1 MGRRTVIALNGT
13 ASRIPCNDLSPWA
26 CGYVGASDQRQ
37 SGGPNNQRVSKTPNN
52 DTASPKAK
60 PTTAAMAKGQCGG
73 LGSKSK
79 FDLGESA
86 MSNGSASRVN
96 SNRVRKAS
104 DRRHENLDAQM
115 ALQHRRLGRM
125 RPLPSYG
132 SAATSGFAIRLPSP
146 KPLSVRPNKLY
157 VASVL
162 QLAASSKSHTRT
174 RRRLR
179 GPGRKH

>member
-1 MGRRTVIALNGT
+1 MTQ
-13 ASRIPCNDLSPWA
+13 PWA
-26 CGYVGASDQRQ
+26 CGYVGDSDQRQ

-86 MSNGSASRVN
+86 MPNGSASRVN

-104 DRRHENLDAQM
+104 ERSYLWRQAQICLSRARATGDPILKELYEDM
-115 ALQHRRLGRM
+115 AVEFC
-125 RPLPSYG
+125 S
-132 SAATSGFAIRLPSP
+132 
-146 KPLSVRPNKLY
+146 
-157 VASVL
+157 
-162 QLAASSKSHTRT
+162 
-174 RRRLR
+174 
-179 GPGRKH
+179 